1 MSTNAGGRSPFMKI
15 FPLPPLAAHFHSGRP
30 EDLVQGSQRRPL
42 PVAFP
47 NQTRKIIPD
56 QLIYGCISIQCH
68 FASGPQQIFIKGQS
82 EIPLHIISVALV
94 MCTVELE
101 HVQAVCATVSD
112 VLALKLFPNAQW
124 EVCVCQGG
132 TACTNEEIW
141 HVNQANNIKPLQ
153 KQVEAREYQ
162 LEEAVPLLQ
171 KIKFAK
177 FDETVEF
184 HMRLGVDPK
193 HADQMVRGTVVH
205 AERPRQVEESAG
217 HRRRRQTDAKPQEAG
232 ADLVGG
238 DDMVNKIQTEGW
250 TDFDAVIATPDMMR
264 SVGKLG
270 KVLGP
275 ARPDAESQDRHG
287 DHGRRQGGQG
297 NQSR

>member
-1 MSTNAGGRSPFMKI
+1 MKI

-124 EVCVCQGG
+124 EVYVRQGG
-132 TACTNEEIW
+132 TARTNEEYMARKPGKQY
-141 HVNQANNIKPLQ
+141 QAAT
-153 KQVEAREYQ
+153 KQVETREYQ

-177 FDETVEF
+177 FDETVEV

-193 HADQMVRGTVVH
+193 HADQMVRGTVVLPNGLGKSKKVLVI
-205 AERPRQVEESAG
+205 AA
-217 HRRRRQTDAKPQEAG
+217 RRQAARSDRKPAPISSAAKTWSTRSSPKAG
-232 ADLVGG
+232 P
-238 DDMVNKIQTEGW
+238 IS
-250 TDFDAVIATPDMMR
+250 TP
-264 SVGKLG
+264 
-270 KVLGP
+270 
-275 ARPDAESQDRHG
+275 
-287 DHGRRQGGQG
+287 
-297 NQSR
+297 